1 MNNLDKFSRIVK
13 KYKPDLKYRDYY
25 YYGIGFKDF
34 YKEVMSE
41 LEENEQLMYELRH
54 YDIRDR
60 IFNKWRGF
68 NMEELIKEE
77 LSYYYNVESSKR
89 LDDIGVDILIEEDE
103 VNICIQVKSSS
114 FLKFDLEEQ
123 RKYII
128 DIVLNI
134 VDRFGKK
141 TNSNKRNEFILI
153 LYDNEN
159 LYYSTVKDVINY
171 DTKTKSIKTH
181 EIVEIDNIYL
191 GDYLRD
197 IIEDIKEP

>member
-1 MNNLDKFSRIVK
+1 MNNLDIFSRIVK

-34 YKEVMSE
+34 YKGVMNE

-77 LSYYYNVESSKR
+77 LSYYYNVESSKS
-89 LDDIGVDILIEEDE
+89 LDDIGVDILIEENE

-114 FLKFDLEEQ
+114 FLNFSLEEQ
-123 RKYII
+123 QKYIVDTVVNI
-128 DIVLNI
+128 DKQ
-134 VDRFGKK
+134 RWE
-141 TNSNKRNEFILI
+141 TSSNKRFKFILI
-153 LYDNEN
+153 LYDKEN
-159 LYYSTVKDVINY
+159 LYYSTHKDIVNY
-171 DTKTKSIKTH
+171 DPRTKRIRTH

-191 GDYLRD
+191 GKYLRD

>member
-1 MNNLDKFSRIVK
+1 MNNLDEFSRIVK
-13 KYKPDLKYRDYY
+13 KYKPNFKYRDYY
-25 YYGIGFKDF
+25 YYGITFRNF
-34 YKEVMSE
+34 YKEVMNE

-54 YDIRDR
+54 YDIKDR

-77 LSYYYNVESSKR
+77 LSYYYKVESSKK
-89 LDDIGVDILIEEDE
+89 LDNIGVDILIEEEE

-123 RKYII
+123 RNYII
-128 DIVLNI
+128 DTVTNI
-134 VDRFGKK
+134 DKQRLE
-141 TNSNKRNEFILI
+141 TNPNKRFKFILI
-153 LYDNEN
+153 LYDKEN
-159 LYYSTVKDVINY
+159 LYYSTHKDIINY
-171 DTKTKSIKTH
+171 DPRTKTIRTH

-191 GDYLRD
+191 GEYLKD

>member
-1 MNNLDKFSRIVK
+1 MNNLDEFSRIVK
-13 KYKPDLKYRDYY
+13 KYKPNFKYRDYY
-25 YYGIGFKDF
+25 YYGITFRNF
-34 YKEVMSE
+34 YKKIIEE
-41 LEENEQLMYELRH
+41 LETDEQLMYELRH

-89 LDDIGVDILIEEDE
+89 LDDIGVDILIEEEE
-103 VNICIQVKSSS
+103 VNICIQVKSYS

-128 DIVLNI
+128 DTVVNI
-134 VDRFGKK
+134 MDKLRWK

-159 LYYSTVKDVINY
+159 LYYSTHKDIIDYNPK
-171 DTKTKSIKTH
+171 TKTIRTH

-191 GDYLRD
+191 GDYLKD

>member
-1 MNNLDKFSRIVK
+1 MNNLDEFSKIVK
-13 KYKPDLKYRDYY
+13 KYKPYLKYRDYY

-77 LSYYYNVESSKR
+77 LSYYYKVESSKS
-89 LDDIGVDILIEEDE
+89 LDNIGVDILIEEDE

-128 DIVLNI
+128 DTVVNI
-134 VDRFGKK
+134 NKQRWE
-141 TNSNKRNEFILI
+141 TNSNKKNEFILI

>member
-1 MNNLDKFSRIVK
+1 MNNLDEFSKIVK
-13 KYKPDLKYRDYY
+13 KYKPYLKYRDYY

-34 YKEVMSE
+34 YKEVMNE

-77 LSYYYNVESSKR
+77 LSYYYKVESSKS
-89 LDDIGVDILIEEDE
+89 LDNIGVDILIEEDE

-128 DIVLNI
+128 DTVVNI
-134 VDRFGKK
+134 NKQRWE
-141 TNSNKRNEFILI
+141 TNSNKKNEFILI